1 MLLEKFSFQKDT
13 FMILQVHVVFDYTIF
28 NVVYMTGYIMTIF
41 ISRIVCVWCCCLSLF
56 EM

>member
-41 ISRIVCVWCCCLSLF
+41 ISRIVCVWCCLSLF